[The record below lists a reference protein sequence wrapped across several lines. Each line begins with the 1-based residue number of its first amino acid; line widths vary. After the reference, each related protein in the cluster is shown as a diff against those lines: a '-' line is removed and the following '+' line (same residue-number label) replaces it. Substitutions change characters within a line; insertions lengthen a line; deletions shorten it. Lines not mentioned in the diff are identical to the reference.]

1 MSVYIVSGL
10 LTGHF
15 EYGTGVNVRILWG
28 EWNFGGFE
36 IAALN
41 PKDTLVAGSSTEVSM
56 PGFEANY
63 NMVLDNFSFNLGAGY
78 GWAEGEQLND
88 LTLTQ
93 VDNEVQSYD
102 VQSKITLAP
111 GFFINGHFFSIL
123 SASDASLLIMAFQ
136 TSLVSL
142 EK

>member
-78 GWAEGEQLND
+78 GWA
-88 LTLTQ
+88 
-93 VDNEVQSYD
+93 
-102 VQSKITLAP
+102 
-111 GFFINGHFFSIL
+111 
-123 SASDASLLIMAFQ
+123 
-136 TSLVSL
+136 
-142 EK
+142 